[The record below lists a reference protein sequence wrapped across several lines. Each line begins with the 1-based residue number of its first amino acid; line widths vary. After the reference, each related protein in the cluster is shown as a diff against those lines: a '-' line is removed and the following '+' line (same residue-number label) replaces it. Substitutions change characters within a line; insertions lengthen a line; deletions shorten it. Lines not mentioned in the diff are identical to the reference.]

1 MSKLGR
7 TIEKIAYSRFI
18 PNSIFTKYFSIKNGR
33 NKNLLLSKLGPDQN
47 ILALMNEKSQ
57 QYWLPRIR
65 EIKVSI
71 DNAAIPRDSN
81 AGRIVNGN
89 LIMHNGIK
97 VEPLSYYNYGM
108 LKLLKDNTGV
118 HEPQEEKIFQEVLNT
133 LPSDKKLTMLEL
145 GAYWSFYSM
154 WFLREHPTAR
164 CVMVEPDRMNLY
176 YGKANF
182 KLNNMTGTFVQAGIG
197 KEIEMDSPNLTV
209 DQICEQQGLEFL
221 DILHS
226 DIQGFE
232 VEMLEGAKKLLSE
245 KRVGY
250 VFISTHS
257 NELHEQCYEVLKR
270 YGFEMVASANLDES
284 YSWDGVLVM
293 KMPTYPGI
301 EHVEISKRVVNS

>member
-7 TIEKIAYSRFI
+7 KIEEIAYSSLV
-18 PNSIFTKYFSIKNGR
+18 PDSIFAQYFNLKNSR
-33 NKNLLLSKLGPDQN
+33 NKKLLLEKLGPDQD
-47 ILALMNEKSQ
+47 IMALMNEKSQ
-57 QYWLPRIR
+57 QHWLPRIR
-65 EIKVSI
+65 EAKASA
-71 DNAAIPRDSN
+71 DNTAIPRNQN
-81 AGRIVNGN
+81 AGKIVNGN
-89 LIMHNGIK
+89 FIMHNGLK

-118 HEPQEEKIFQEVLNT
+118 HEPQEERIFQEVLRT
-133 LPSDKKLTMLEL
+133 LPGDKELTMLEL

-182 KLNNMTGTFVQAGIG
+182 KLNNMTGTFIQAGIG

-250 VFISTHS
+250 AFVSTHS
-257 NELHEQCYEVLKR
+257 NELHEQCYEILKG
-270 YGFEMVASANLDES
+270 YGLELVASADLDES

-293 KMPTYPGI
+293 KMPAYPGI
-301 EHVEISKRVVNS
+301 DRVEISKRGV

>member
-1 MSKLGR
+1 
-7 TIEKIAYSRFI
+7 
-18 PNSIFTKYFSIKNGR
+18 
-33 NKNLLLSKLGPDQN
+33 
-47 ILALMNEKSQ
+47 
-57 QYWLPRIR
+57 
-65 EIKVSI
+65 
-71 DNAAIPRDSN
+71 
-81 AGRIVNGN
+81 
-89 LIMHNGIK
+89 
-97 VEPLSYYNYGM
+97 
-108 LKLLKDNTGV
+108 
-118 HEPQEEKIFQEVLNT
+118 
-133 LPSDKKLTMLEL
+133 
-145 GAYWSFYSM
+145 
-154 WFLREHPTAR
+154 
-164 CVMVEPDRMNLY
+164 
-176 YGKANF
+176 
-182 KLNNMTGTFVQAGIG
+182 
-197 KEIEMDSPNLTV
+197 MDSPNLTV